1 MGASSIPVDLLNPGQ
16 VFACMG
22 FLEAAHAL
30 CGPAEGGFHWAS
42 EYDPTARFDLH
53 AEGCDDPVAHV
64 LEFVAGA
71 EVLAAAPDGWAPAK
85 ADAEQTLVSSG
96 DRFPARAVN
105 ETSLPIVMKN
115 AGRTI
120 SLGHWADGSGRDTF
134 KLYTGNRSALQI
146 ASKQVDGKVKKKG
159 TINVRGIKHLWNDN
173 GMALAAAPFS
183 ITTSMEGKFNLDAR
197 CVWSSIDLGYSP
209 DRQSQGVTGSPV
221 VEMMGAW
228 GLEHVRPQRLGMR
241 RYRYAAW
248 AGLLDPMLARAQF
261 AEACALSDRR
271 AFSFRLASSGRNKAV
286 QFAEEEKGS

>member
-71 EVLAAAPDGWAPAK
+71 EVLAAAPNGWAPAK

-105 ETSLPIVMKN
+105 ETSLPIVLKSGN
-115 AGRTI
+115 RAI
-120 SLGHWADGSGRDTF
+120 SLGHWTDGSSRDEF
-134 KLYTGNRSALQI
+134 KLYAGNRSAQGI
-146 ASKQVDGKVKKKG
+146 ARVQVKGKATAKG
-159 TINVRGIKHLWNDN
+159 VITVSGIAHLLNAH
-173 GMALAAAPFS
+173 GQALVDDPLG
-183 ITTSMEGKFNLDAR
+183 ITVPLAGSFNLDAR
-197 CVWSSIDLGYSP
+197 CAWLSIDAGYSP
-209 DRQSQGVTGSPV
+209 NDHNQQVVGSPV

-228 GLEHVRPQRLGMR
+228 GLEHARPQRLGTR
-241 RYRYAAW
+241 HYHYAAW
-248 AGLLDPMLARAQF
+248 AGALDAMLARAQF
-261 AEACALSDRR
+261 AEAFALPERR
-271 AFSFRLASSGRNKAV
+271 VFAFRLGLSGKNKIV